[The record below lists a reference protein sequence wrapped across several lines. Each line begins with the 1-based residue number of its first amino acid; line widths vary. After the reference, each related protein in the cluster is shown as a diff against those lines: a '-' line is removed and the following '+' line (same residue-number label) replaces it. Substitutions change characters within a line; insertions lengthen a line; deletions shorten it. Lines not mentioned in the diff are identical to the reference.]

1 MKNLYSVYK
10 QFSNTLSAAFGANVK
25 QAVFYA
31 KARNYTSSRQASL
44 SGNEVPESVYD
55 NLVASVRK
63 SLPLL
68 HRYVSLRKKLLGVEE
83 LHMYDLYVPMVA
95 EADRHYTFEE
105 AKDIVKTGLA
115 PMGEEYLGLL
125 QEGFDNRWIDVYENE
140 GKRSGAYSWGRL
152 WLPSLCIIK
161 FPWNFK

>member
-1 MKNLYSVYK
+1 MEIILLSWKIRTETSEKRLFENLYSVYK

-68 HRYVSLRKKLLGVEE
+68 HRYASLRK
-83 LHMYDLYVPMVA
+83 
-95 EADRHYTFEE
+95 
-105 AKDIVKTGLA
+105 
-115 PMGEEYLGLL
+115 
-125 QEGFDNRWIDVYENE
+125 N
-140 GKRSGAYSWGRL
+140 SWA
-152 WLPSLCIIK
+152 
-161 FPWNFK
+161 